1 MIITRFA
8 PSPTGNFHMGSL
20 RTAIYNFLFAR
31 KNEGKFLLRIEDTD
45 RERSK
50 KIYEEEILKIFNT
63 FKLQYDNLSYQ
74 SKNLSIHQE
83 YLEKLISNNMAYR
96 SKDGPYKFRVN
107 RDNEFFEYDDLILGK
122 IKVPSNTIED
132 FSIARSDKS
141 PTFILSNLIDDHLE
155 NVTNVIR
162 GNDHTTNSIK
172 QIMISDALNFKDIK
186 YAHIPLIHDING
198 KKLSKRNNI
207 TNVNDY
213 LSEGYLSDSLF
224 NFIIKLGNNFNDIE
238 YLDIE
243 DAIDNFNLSKVV
255 LSPAKFDIE
264 KLNFINRHYLN
275 KLSFIEFKNFLERGI
290 EKQVSNFQLELVFQ
304 DILERCNK
312 YTDINIEVSK
322 LLNFFEKNIA
332 LEIDENEKDLIKRI
346 YAIIKSLHDTDNAL
360 LMLEENDL
368 PIKIIGKIIRK
379 IIVNFES
386 KIPIEKII
394 LFFGI
399 CLLYTSPSPRDQ
411 VVSRMPSS
419 A

>member
-1 MIITRFA
+1 MIW
-8 PSPTGNFHMGSL
+8 
-20 RTAIYNFLFAR
+20 
-31 KNEGKFLLRIEDTD
+31 RI
-45 RERSK
+45 
-50 KIYEEEILKIFNT
+50 I
-63 FKLQYDNLSYQ
+63 Q
-74 SKNLSIHQE
+74 
-83 YLEKLISNNMAYR
+83 
-96 SKDGPYKFRVN
+96 FRVN

-213 LSEGYLSDSLF
+213 LSEGYLSDSIF

-264 KLNFINRHYLN
+264 KLNFINRHYLI
-275 KLSFIEFKNFLERGI
+275 KLYFIEFKNFLEKDI

-322 LLNFFEKNIA
+322 LLN
-332 LEIDENEKDLIKRI
+332 
-346 YAIIKSLHDTDNAL
+346 
-360 LMLEENDL
+360 
-368 PIKIIGKIIRK
+368 
-379 IIVNFES
+379 
-386 KIPIEKII
+386 
-394 LFFGI
+394 
-399 CLLYTSPSPRDQ
+399 
-411 VVSRMPSS
+411 
-419 A
+419 

>member
-50 KIYEEEILKIFNT
+50 KIYEEEILKIFNI

-83 YLEKLISNNMAYR
+83 YLEKLMSNDMAYH

-107 RDNEFFEYDDLILGK
+107 RDSEFFEYDDLILGK

-141 PTFILSNLIDDHLE
+141 PTFILSNLVDDNLE

-213 LSEGYLSDSLF
+213 LSEGYLSDSIF

-275 KLSFIEFKNFLERGI
+275 KLSFIEFKNFLEKDI
-290 EKQVSNFQLELVFQ
+290 EKQVSNFKLELVFH

-322 LLNFFEKNIA
+322 LLNFFEKNIV
-332 LEIDENEKDLIKRI
+332 LEIDENEKALIKKI
-346 YAIIKSLHDTDNAL
+346 YSIIKNLHDKDNAVSI
-360 LMLEENDL
+360 LEKNDL
-368 PIKIIGKIIRK
+368 TLKKIGKIIRK

-399 CLLYTSPSPRDQ
+399 EKVKEKLLLYLND
-411 VVSRMPSS
+411 
-419 A
+419 

>member
-1 MIITRFA
+1 MIVTRFA

-20 RTAIYNFLFAR
+20 RTAIYNFLFAK
-31 KNEGKFLLRIEDTD
+31 KNKGNFLLRIEDTD
-45 RERSK
+45 KERSK
-50 KIYEEEILKIFNT
+50 KVYEEEILKIFNI
-63 FKLQYDNLSYQ
+63 FKLQYDKLSYQ

-83 YLEKLISNNMAYR
+83 YLEKLISNDMAYH

-122 IKVPSNTIED
+122 IKIPSNTIED

-141 PTFILSNLIDDHLE
+141 PTFILSNLIDDNLE

-213 LSEGYLSDSLF
+213 LSEGYLSDSIF

-238 YLDIE
+238 YLDLNNAIE
-243 DAIDNFNLSKVV
+243 NFNLSKTV

-264 KLNFINRHYLN
+264 KLDFINRHYLN
-275 KLSFIEFKNFLERGI
+275 KLSFIEFKNFLEKDI
-290 EKQVSNFQLELVFQ
+290 EKKVSNFKLELVYI

-346 YAIIKSLHDTDNAL
+346 YSIINSLHDNDNAL
-360 LMLEENDL
+360 LVLEKNDL
-368 PIKIIGKIIRK
+368 PLKKIGKIIRK
-379 IIVNFES
+379 ITVNFES
-386 KIPIEKII
+386 KIPIEKIF

-399 CLLYTSPSPRDQ
+399 EKVKEKLLLYLYD
-411 VVSRMPSS
+411 
-419 A
+419 

>member
-31 KNEGKFLLRIEDTD
+31 KNKGKFLLRIEDTD
-45 RERSK
+45 KERSK
-50 KIYEEEILKIFNT
+50 KIYEEEILKIFNI

-83 YLEKLISNNMAYR
+83 YLEKLMSNDMAYR
-96 SKDGPYKFRVN
+96 SNDGPYKFRVN

-213 LSEGYLSDSLF
+213 LSEGYLSDSIF

-275 KLSFIEFKNFLERGI
+275 KLSFIEFKNFLEKDI

-322 LLNFFEKNIA
+322 LLNFFEKNIV
-332 LEIDENEKDLIKRI
+332 LEIDENEKALIKKI
-346 YAIIKSLHDTDNAL
+346 YSIIKSLHDADNAV

-368 PIKIIGKIIRK
+368 PLKKIGKIIRK
-379 IIVNFES
+379 ITVNFES

-399 CLLYTSPSPRDQ
+399 EKVKEKLLLYLND
-411 VVSRMPSS
+411 
-419 A
+419 

>member
-1 MIITRFA
+1 MIVTRFA

-20 RTAIYNFLFAR
+20 RTAIYNFLFAK
-31 KNEGKFLLRIEDTD
+31 KNKGNFLLRIEDTD
-45 RERSK
+45 KERSK
-50 KIYEEEILKIFNT
+50 KVYEEEILKIFNI
-63 FKLQYDNLSYQ
+63 FKLQYDKLSYQ

-83 YLEKLISNNMAYR
+83 YLEKLISNDMAYH

-122 IKVPSNTIED
+122 IKIPSNTIED

-141 PTFILSNLIDDHLE
+141 PTFILSNLIDDNLE

-172 QIMISDALNFKDIK
+172 QIMISNALNFKDIK

-213 LSEGYLSDSLF
+213 LSKGYLSDSIF

-243 DAIDNFNLSKVV
+243 DAIENFNLSKTV

-264 KLNFINRHYLN
+264 KLDFINRHYLN
-275 KLSFIEFKNFLERGI
+275 KLSFIEFKNFLEKDI
-290 EKQVSNFQLELVFQ
+290 EKKVSNFKLELVYI

-346 YAIIKSLHDTDNAL
+346 YSIINSLHDSDNAL
-360 LMLEENDL
+360 LMLEKNDL
-368 PIKIIGKIIRK
+368 PLKKIGKIIRK
-379 IIVNFES
+379 ITVNFES
-386 KIPIEKII
+386 KIPIEKIF

-399 CLLYTSPSPRDQ
+399 EKVKEKLLLYLYD
-411 VVSRMPSS
+411 
-419 A
+419 

>member
-50 KIYEEEILKIFNT
+50 KIYEEEILKIFNI

-83 YLEKLISNNMAYR
+83 YLEKLISNDMAYR
-96 SKDGPYKFRVN
+96 SEEGPYKFRVN

-141 PTFILSNLIDDHLE
+141 PTFILSNLIDDNLE

-213 LSEGYLSDSLF
+213 LSEGYLSDSIF

-275 KLSFIEFKNFLERGI
+275 KLSFIEFKNFLEKDI

-322 LLNFFEKNIA
+322 LLNFFEKNIV
-332 LEIDENEKDLIKRI
+332 LEIDENEKALIKKI
-346 YAIIKSLHDTDNAL
+346 YSIIKSLHDADNAV

-368 PIKIIGKIIRK
+368 PLKKIGKIIRK
-379 IIVNFES
+379 ITVNFES

-399 CLLYTSPSPRDQ
+399 EKVKEKLLLYLND
-411 VVSRMPSS
+411 
-419 A
+419 

>member
-1 MIITRFA
+1 MIVTRFA

-20 RTAIYNFLFAR
+20 RTAIYNFLFAK
-31 KNEGKFLLRIEDTD
+31 KNKGNFLLRIEDTD
-45 RERSK
+45 KERSK
-50 KIYEEEILKIFNT
+50 KVYEQEILKIFNI
-63 FKLQYDNLSYQ
+63 FKLQYDKLSYQ

-83 YLEKLISNNMAYR
+83 YLEKLISNDMAYH

-122 IKVPSNTIED
+122 IKIPSNTIED

-141 PTFILSNLIDDHLE
+141 PTFILSNIIDDNLE

-172 QIMISDALNFKDIK
+172 QIMISDALNFKNIK

-207 TNVNDY
+207 TNVYDY
-213 LSEGYLSDSLF
+213 LSKGYLSNSIF

-243 DAIDNFNLSKVV
+243 DAIENFNLSKTV

-264 KLNFINRHYLN
+264 KLDFINRHYLN
-275 KLSFIEFKNFLERGI
+275 KLSFIEFKNFLEKDI
-290 EKQVSNFQLELVFQ
+290 EKKVSNFKLELVYI

-346 YAIIKSLHDTDNAL
+346 YSIINSLHDNDNAL
-360 LMLEENDL
+360 LVLEKNDL
-368 PIKIIGKIIRK
+368 PLKKIGKIIRK
-379 IIVNFES
+379 ITVNFES
-386 KIPIEKII
+386 KIPIEKIF

-399 CLLYTSPSPRDQ
+399 EKVKEKLLLYLYD
-411 VVSRMPSS
+411 
-419 A
+419 

>member
-1 MIITRFA
+1 MIVTRFA

-20 RTAIYNFLFAR
+20 RTAIYNFLFAK
-31 KNEGKFLLRIEDTD
+31 KNKGNFLLRIEDTD
-45 RERSK
+45 KERSK
-50 KIYEEEILKIFNT
+50 KVYEEEILKIFNI
-63 FKLQYDNLSYQ
+63 FKLQYDKLSYQ

-83 YLEKLISNNMAYR
+83 YLEKLISNDMAYH

-107 RDNEFFEYDDLILGK
+107 RDNEFFEYNDLILGK
-122 IKVPSNTIED
+122 IKIPSNTIED

-141 PTFILSNLIDDHLE
+141 PTFILSNLIDDNLE

-213 LSEGYLSDSLF
+213 LSKGYLSDSIF

-243 DAIDNFNLSKVV
+243 DAIENFNLSKTV

-264 KLNFINRHYLN
+264 KLDFINRHYLN
-275 KLSFIEFKNFLERGI
+275 KLSFIEFKNFLEKDI
-290 EKQVSNFQLELVFQ
+290 EKKVSNFKLELVYI

-346 YAIIKSLHDTDNAL
+346 YSIINSLHDSNDAL
-360 LMLEENDL
+360 LMLEKNDL
-368 PIKIIGKIIRK
+368 PLKKIGKIIRK
-379 IIVNFES
+379 ITVNFES
-386 KIPIEKII
+386 KIPIEKIF

-399 CLLYTSPSPRDQ
+399 EKVKEKLLLYLYD
-411 VVSRMPSS
+411 
-419 A
+419 

>member
-50 KIYEEEILKIFNT
+50 KIYEEEILKIFNI

-83 YLEKLISNNMAYR
+83 YLEKLMSNDMAYH

-107 RDNEFFEYDDLILGK
+107 RDNKFFEYDDLILGK

-213 LSEGYLSDSLF
+213 LSEGYLSDSIF

-275 KLSFIEFKNFLERGI
+275 KLSFIEFKNFLEKDI

-322 LLNFFEKNIA
+322 LLNFFEKNIV
-332 LEIDENEKDLIKRI
+332 LEIDENEKALIKKI
-346 YAIIKSLHDTDNAL
+346 YSIIKSLHDADNAV

-368 PIKIIGKIIRK
+368 PLKKIGKIIRK
-379 IIVNFES
+379 ITVNFES

-399 CLLYTSPSPRDQ
+399 EKVKEKLLLYLND
-411 VVSRMPSS
+411 
-419 A
+419 

>member
-31 KNEGKFLLRIEDTD
+31 KNKGKFLLRIEDTD
-45 RERSK
+45 KERSK
-50 KIYEEEILKIFNT
+50 KIYEEEILKIFNI

-83 YLEKLISNNMAYR
+83 YLEKLMSNDMAYR
-96 SKDGPYKFRVN
+96 SEDGPYKFRVN

-122 IKVPSNTIED
+122 IKIPSNTIED

-141 PTFILSNLIDDHLE
+141 PTFILSNLIDDNLE

-213 LSEGYLSDSLF
+213 LSEGYLSDSIF

-264 KLNFINRHYLN
+264 KLDFINRHYLN
-275 KLSFIEFKNFLERGI
+275 KLSFIEFKNFLEKDI

-322 LLNFFEKNIA
+322 LLNFFEKNIV
-332 LEIDENEKDLIKRI
+332 LEIDENEKALIKKI
-346 YAIIKSLHDTDNAL
+346 YSIIKSLHDADNAV

-368 PIKIIGKIIRK
+368 PLKKIGKIIRK
-379 IIVNFES
+379 ITVNFES

-399 CLLYTSPSPRDQ
+399 EKVKEKLLLYLND
-411 VVSRMPSS
+411 
-419 A
+419 

>member
-1 MIITRFA
+1 MIVTRFA

-20 RTAIYNFLFAR
+20 RTAIYNFLFAK
-31 KNEGKFLLRIEDTD
+31 KNKGIFLLRIEDTD
-45 RERSK
+45 KERSK
-50 KIYEEEILKIFNT
+50 KVYEEEILKIFNI
-63 FKLQYDNLSYQ
+63 FKLQYDKLSYQ

-83 YLEKLISNNMAYR
+83 YLEKLISNDMAYH

-107 RDNEFFEYDDLILGK
+107 RDNEFFEYDDIILGK

-141 PTFILSNLIDDHLE
+141 PTFILSNLIDDNLE

-213 LSEGYLSDSLF
+213 LSEGYLSDSIF

-243 DAIDNFNLSKVV
+243 DAIENFNLSKTV

-264 KLNFINRHYLN
+264 KLDFINRHYLN
-275 KLSFIEFKNFLERGI
+275 KLSFIEFKNFLEKDI
-290 EKQVSNFQLELVFQ
+290 EKKVSNFKLELVYI

-346 YAIIKSLHDTDNAL
+346 YSIINSLHDNDNAL
-360 LMLEENDL
+360 LMLEKNDL
-368 PIKIIGKIIRK
+368 PLKKIGKIIRK
-379 IIVNFES
+379 ITVNFES
-386 KIPIEKII
+386 KIPIEKIF

-399 CLLYTSPSPRDQ
+399 EKVKEKLLLYLHD
-411 VVSRMPSS
+411 
-419 A
+419 

>member
-50 KIYEEEILKIFNT
+50 KIYEEEILKIFNI

-83 YLEKLISNNMAYR
+83 YLEKLMSNDMAYH

-213 LSEGYLSDSLF
+213 LSEGYLSDSIF

-275 KLSFIEFKNFLERGI
+275 KLSFIEFKNFLEKDI
-290 EKQVSNFQLELVFQ
+290 EKKVSNFKLELVYI

-346 YAIIKSLHDTDNAL
+346 YSIINSLHDNDNAL
-360 LMLEENDL
+360 LMLEKNDL
-368 PIKIIGKIIRK
+368 PLKKIGKIIRK
-379 IIVNFES
+379 ITVNFES
-386 KIPIEKII
+386 KIPIEKIF

-399 CLLYTSPSPRDQ
+399 EKVKEKLLLYLYD
-411 VVSRMPSS
+411 
-419 A
+419 